1 MPKRRRG
8 HVPRALPASQAEK
21 FRRGSDSKAR
31 TEIQYWKLRGEELF
45 RALNTS
51 RSGLDAAE
59 AARRFREYG
68 SNEIP
73 TAARRTTIAMFASQ
87 FKNPLVYALVF
98 ASAVAASLGEVTE
111 AAIIITI
118 VIVNA
123 LLGFAQEYKSE
134 KAVDELR
141 RYISYRAV
149 VLREGKKRSVDTK
162 ELVPGDLVNLAVGDV
177 VPADIRLLE
186 ADEFQTNESVLTG
199 ESNPVDKEATPI
211 GYDSPLPHQLSNTAL
226 MGSEVMAGSG
236 SGVVVATGGRSFI
249 GRVAS
254 SLSLLPPKTDFQ
266 KNIARFGSFLVKLI
280 LILTVFVFIVN
291 SLLGRG
297 VLEALLFSL
306 ALAVGIIPEAL
317 PVIITVGLSDG
328 ALRLVKKKVVVKRLE
343 AIEDVGNV
351 DVLCTDKT
359 GTLTQNEIVVEGIV
373 DAEGLER
380 LELIKYALLCNSAV
394 VEGDRI
400 LGNPI
405 DVAIWKHAR
414 STGFDEAR
422 LNEFQRVHEIPFGF
436 NRRRMSSVV
445 ESRDGTLLIS
455 KGAPEAILDV
465 STRLGNGEARPLSP
479 TKIEVKSLIDKYVQA
494 GRRLI
499 ALGYKKIDRKP
510 EYSPEDEHDLTFIGL
525 LILSDPPKEDAPHA
539 ISRLKSLGIR
549 LKILSGDDPVIT
561 AKVCRQL
568 GIEVHG
574 RVLTG
579 TDIQEMHKDELRRA
593 AEDNDVFGRVTPEQK
608 LAIADA
614 LRKNGH
620 VVGFL
625 GDGVNDAPAL
635 RLADAGISV
644 DSGVQVAKEAASII
658 MLEKSLDVIADGV
671 AEGRKTF
678 GNMIKYIM
686 NTTSA
691 NFGNMFTVAMGSLFL
706 PFIPLLPS
714 QILLTN
720 LVSDAPLL
728 TISTDNLDDEGLRKP
743 RRWNI
748 ASIARFMIFFGL
760 ISSIFDV
767 VTISS
772 LVYVLGAGPAL
783 FRTGWFIES
792 ALSEIF
798 VTFSIRTR
806 RKFFK
811 SRPSNLM
818 IAAAATV
825 SVATLA
831 IVYSPLGAFFEFVPP
846 PSWFLTLIFGI
857 LLAYFLLVE
866 MMKHIFFGRYEI

>member
-1 MPKRRRG
+1 MRRRG
-8 HVPRALPASQAEK
+8 DVTEARLASQAEM
-21 FRRGSDSKAR
+21 FRRGSDSEAR
-31 TEIQYWKLRGEELF
+31 TEIRYWKLRDEELF

-51 RSGLDAAE
+51 RSGLDAVE

-73 TAARRTTIAMFASQ
+73 TAARRTTIAMFAAQ

-98 ASAVAASLGEVTE
+98 AAVVAASLGEVTE

-123 LLGFAQEYKSE
+123 LLGFAQNYRSE

-141 RYISYRAV
+141 RYMSYRAV
-149 VLREGKKRSVDTK
+149 VLREGKKGSVDTR

-199 ESNPVDKEATPI
+199 ESTPVDKVATPI
-211 GYDSPLPHQLSNTAL
+211 EYESPLPHQLSNTAL
-226 MGSEVMAGSG
+226 MGSEVIAGSG
-236 SGVVVATGGRSFI
+236 SGVVVATGGRAYI
-249 GRVAS
+249 GQVAS

-266 KNIARFGSFLVKLI
+266 MNIARFGSFLVKLI
-280 LILTVFVFIVN
+280 LILTLFVFIVN

-671 AEGRKTF
+671 AEGRKAF

-691 NFGNMFTVAMGSLFL
+691 NFGNMFTVAIGSLFL

-728 TISTDNLDDEGLRKP
+728 TISTDNLDEEGLRKP

-748 ASIARFMIFFGL
+748 ASIARFTVFFGL
-760 ISSIFDV
+760 ISSIFDA

-792 ALSEIF
+792 ALSEIL

-806 RKFFK
+806 RKFYK

-825 SVATLA
+825 SAATLA
-831 IVYSPLGAFFEFVPP
+831 IVYSPLGAFFEFVPL

-866 MMKHIFFGRYEI
+866 MMKHLFFGRYEI

>member
-1 MPKRRRG
+1 MPQ
-8 HVPRALPASQAEK
+8 ALPANQAEK
-21 FRRGSDSKAR
+21 LRRLRGSEAQR
-31 TEIQYWKLRGEELF
+31 QIEYWKLRDEELF
-45 RALNTS
+45 RALSTS
-51 RSGLDAAE
+51 ASGLDSAE
-59 AARRFREYG
+59 ATRRLRECG

-73 TAARRTTIAMFASQ
+73 SAGRRTAIAMFMSQ
-87 FKNPLVYALVF
+87 FKNPLIYALVF
-98 ASAVAASLGEVTE
+98 AAAVAGLLESMTE
-111 AAIIITI
+111 GAIIIVI
-118 VIVNA
+118 VIANT

-141 RYISYRAV
+141 RYISYQAV
-149 VLREGKKRSVDTK
+149 VFREGKKHSIDTR
-162 ELVPGDLVNLAVGDV
+162 ELVPGDLVILAVGDV
-177 VPADIRLLE
+177 VPADIRLLQ
-186 ADEFQTNESVLTG
+186 ADELQTNESVLTG
-199 ESNPVDKEATPI
+199 ESNPVDKVTVPI
-211 GYDSPLPHQLSNTAL
+211 ELDSPLPHQLSNTAL
-226 MGSEVMAGSG
+226 MGSEVMTGSG
-236 SGVVVATGGRSFI
+236 SGLVVATGGRTYF

-266 KNIARFGSFLVKLI
+266 KNIAHFGSFLVKLI

-291 SLLGRG
+291 SFLGRG
-297 VLEALLFSL
+297 ILEALLFSL

-328 ALRLVKKKVVVKRLE
+328 AMRLVKKKVVVKRLE
-343 AIEDVGNV
+343 AIEDLGNV

-359 GTLTQNEIVVEGIV
+359 GTLTQNEITVQEIV
-373 DAEGLER
+373 DAQGR
-380 LELIKYALLCNSAV
+380 PRPELIKYALLCNSAI

-414 STGFDEAR
+414 NTGFDEAR
-422 LNEFQRVHEIPFGF
+422 LDEFQRVHEIPFGS
-436 NRRRMSSVV
+436 NRRRMGSVV
-445 ESRDGTLLIS
+445 ESHDGMLLIS
-455 KGAPEAILDV
+455 KGAPEAVLDV
-465 STRLGNGEARPLSP
+465 STGVGDDEAPPLP
-479 TKIEVKSLIDKYVQA
+479 PAKAELRSLIDKYGQA

-499 ALGYKKIDRKP
+499 AFGYKKVDRKP
-510 EYSPEDEHDLTFIGL
+510 DYSIEDERDLTFIGML
-525 LILSDPPKEDAPHA
+525 VLSDPPKEDAARA
-539 ISRLKSLGIR
+539 ISRLESLGIR
-549 LKILSGDDPVIT
+549 LKILSGDDPVVT
-561 AKVCRQL
+561 ADVCRQL
-568 GIEVHG
+568 GINVHG
-574 RVLTG
+574 RVITG
-579 TDIQEMHKDELRRA
+579 TDVQNMQSGELQKA
-593 AEDNDVFGRVTPEQK
+593 VEGNDVFGRVTPEQK
-608 LAIADA
+608 YAIVNA

-625 GDGVNDAPAL
+625 GDGINDAPAL
-635 RLADAGISV
+635 KLADAGISV

-658 MLEKSLDVIADGV
+658 LLEKSLDVIADGV
-671 AEGRKTF
+671 AEGRRAF
-678 GNMIKYIM
+678 GNMMKYIM

-691 NFGNMFTVAMGSLFL
+691 NFGNMFTVALASLFL

-728 TISTDNLDDEGLRKP
+728 TISTDNLDDEGLGKP

-748 ASIARFMIFFGL
+748 GWIARFMIFFGL

-772 LVYVLGAGPAL
+772 LVYLLGAGPAL

-818 IAAAATV
+818 IVAAAAV
-825 SVATLA
+825 SAATLA
-831 IVYSPLGAFFEFVPP
+831 IVYSPVGPLFEFIPPP
-846 PSWFLTLIFGI
+846 PSFLSLILGI
-857 LLAYFLLVE
+857 LLVYFLLVE
-866 MMKHIFFGRYEI
+866 TMKHIFFSRYEI

>member
-1 MPKRRRG
+1 LPQ
-8 HVPRALPASQAEK
+8 ALPTSQAEK
-21 FRRGSDSKAR
+21 LRRLGGSEAR
-31 TEIQYWKLRGEELF
+31 REIEYWKLRDEELF

-51 RSGLDAAE
+51 ASGLDAVE
-59 AARRFREYG
+59 VARRLGEWG

-73 TAARRTTIAMFASQ
+73 SAGRRTAVAMFAPQ
-87 FKNPLVYALVF
+87 FKNPLVYALIF
-98 ASAVAASLGEVTE
+98 AAAVAGFLESVTE
-111 AAIIITI
+111 ATIIIAI

-123 LLGFAQEYKSE
+123 LLGFSQEYKSE

-141 RYISYRAV
+141 KYISYQAV
-149 VLREGKKRSVDTK
+149 VFRGGEKRSVDTK
-162 ELVPGDLVNLAVGDV
+162 ELVLGDLVNLAVGDV

-186 ADEFQTNESVLTG
+186 VDELQTNESALTG
-199 ESNPVDKEATPI
+199 ESNPVDKLATPI
-211 GYDSPLPHQLSNTAL
+211 ELDNPLPHQLSNTAF

-236 SGVVVATGGRSFI
+236 SGLVVATGGRTYF

-266 KNIARFGSFLVKLI
+266 KNIARFGNFLVRLI

-291 SLLGRG
+291 SALGRG
-297 VLEALLFSL
+297 ILEALLFSL

-343 AIEDVGNV
+343 AIEDLGNV

-359 GTLTQNEIVVEGIV
+359 GTLTQNEITVQEIV
-373 DAEGLER
+373 DAEGHPHP
-380 LELIKYALLCNSAV
+380 ELIKYALLCNSAV

-405 DVAIWKHAR
+405 DVTIWKHAR
-414 STGFDEAR
+414 NTGFDEAR
-422 LNEFQRVHEIPFGF
+422 LNEFQHIHEIPFGF

-445 ESRDGTLLIS
+445 ESRGGTLLIS

-465 STRLGNGEARPLSP
+465 STSVGDDEARPLP
-479 TKIEVKSLIDKYVQA
+479 QAKAEVKSLIDKYGQA

-499 ALGYKKIDRKP
+499 ALGCKKVDRKP
-510 EYSPEDEHDLTFIGL
+510 GYSVEDERDLTFIGL
-525 LILSDPPKEDAPHA
+525 LVLSDPPKEDAARA

-549 LKILSGDDPVIT
+549 LKILSGDDPVVT
-561 AKVCRQL
+561 ADVCRQL
-568 GIEVHG
+568 GIDVHG
-574 RVLTG
+574 RVITG
-579 TDIQEMHKDELRRA
+579 TDVQHMESGELQKA
-593 AEDNDVFGRVTPEQK
+593 VEDSDVFGRVTPEQK
-608 LAIADA
+608 FAIVDA
-614 LRKNGH
+614 LKKNGH

-635 RLADAGISV
+635 KLADAGISV

-658 MLEKSLDVIADGV
+658 LLEKSLDVIADGV
-671 AEGRKTF
+671 AEGRRAF

-728 TISTDNLDDEGLRKP
+728 TISTDNLDDEGLGKP

-748 ASIARFMIFFGL
+748 GWIARFMIFFGL

-772 LVYVLGAGPAL
+772 LVYLLGAGPAL

-818 IAAAATV
+818 IVAAATV
-825 SVATLA
+825 SAAALI
-831 IVYSPLGAFFEFVPP
+831 IVYSPVGALFEFVPLP
-846 PSWFLTLIFGI
+846 PWFLALIFGI
-857 LLAYFLLVE
+857 LIIYFLLVE
-866 MMKHIFFGRYEI
+866 MLKHIFFSRYEI

>member
-1 MPKRRRG
+1 MSQ
-8 HVPRALPASQAEK
+8 ALPASQAEK
-21 FRRGSDSKAR
+21 LRRLGGSKAR
-31 TEIQYWKLRGEELF
+31 REIEYWKLRDEELV
-45 RALNTS
+45 RVLNTS
-51 RSGLDAAE
+51 ASGLDAAE
-59 AARRFREYG
+59 AARRLRECG

-73 TAARRTTIAMFASQ
+73 SAGRRTAAVMLMSQ
-87 FKNPLVYALVF
+87 LKNPLIYALVF
-98 ASAVAASLGEVTE
+98 AAAVASFLESVTE
-111 AAIIITI
+111 AAIIIAI
-118 VIVNA
+118 VIANT

-141 RYISYRAV
+141 RYISYQAV
-149 VLREGKKRSVDTK
+149 VLRDGKKRSVDTK
-162 ELVPGDLVNLAVGDV
+162 ELVVGDLVNLAVGDV

-199 ESNPVDKEATPI
+199 ESNPVDKVATPLEL
-211 GYDSPLPHQLSNTAL
+211 DSPLPHQLSNTAL
-226 MGSEVMAGSG
+226 MGSEVMAGCG
-236 SGVVVATGGRSFI
+236 SGLVVATGGGTYF

-254 SLSLLPPKTDFQ
+254 SFSLLPPKTDFQ
-266 KNIARFGSFLVKLI
+266 KNIARFGSFLVRLI

-291 SLLGRG
+291 SFLGRG
-297 VLEALLFSL
+297 ILEALLFSL

-317 PVIITVGLSDG
+317 PVIITVGLSHG

-343 AIEDVGNV
+343 AIEDLGNV

-359 GTLTQNEIVVEGIV
+359 GTLTQNEITVQEIV
-373 DAEGLER
+373 DAEGGPR
-380 LELIKYALLCNSAV
+380 PELIKYALLCNSAI

-414 STGFDEAR
+414 KTGFDENR
-422 LNEFQRVHEIPFGF
+422 LNESLCIHQVPFGF
-436 NRRRMSSVV
+436 NRRRMSSIV
-445 ESRDGTLLIS
+445 ESHGDTLLIS

-465 STRLGNGEARPLSP
+465 STRVGDDEARPLSDARA
-479 TKIEVKSLIDKYVQA
+479 EVRLLIDKYGQA

-499 ALGYKKIDRKP
+499 ALGCRKVDRKAD
-510 EYSPEDEHDLTFIGL
+510 YSIEDERDLTFIGL
-525 LILSDPPKEDAPHA
+525 LVLSDPLKEDAAGA
-539 ISRLKSLGIR
+539 ISRLELLGIR
-549 LKILSGDDPVIT
+549 LKILSGDDPVVT
-561 AKVCRQL
+561 ADVCRQL
-568 GIEVHG
+568 GIDVHD
-574 RVLTG
+574 RVITG
-579 TDIQEMHKDELRRA
+579 TEDQRMQTGDLRKA
-593 AEDNDVFGRVTPEQK
+593 VEDTDVFGRVTPDQK
-608 LAIADA
+608 FAIVEA

-658 MLEKSLDVIADGV
+658 LLEKSLGVIADGV
-671 AEGRKTF
+671 AEGRRAF
-678 GNMIKYIM
+678 GNMMKYIM

-691 NFGNMFTVAMGSLFL
+691 NFGNMFTVALASLFL
-706 PFIPLLPS
+706 PFMPLLPS

-748 ASIARFMIFFGL
+748 RSIARFMLFFGL
-760 ISSIFDV
+760 ISTVFDI

-772 LVYVLGAGPAL
+772 LVYLLGAGPEL

-818 IAAAATV
+818 ILAAATV
-825 SVATLA
+825 SAATVI
-831 IVYSPLGAFFEFVPP
+831 IVYSPVGALFEFVPLP
-846 PSWFLTLIFGI
+846 PWFLMLIFGI
-857 LLAYFLLVE
+857 LLVYFVLVE
-866 MMKHIFFGRYEI
+866 IMKHIFFSRYDI